1 MHVPYIKGKKYERF
15 GLGYIPFGVSWM
27 RLMYDRH
34 NINFHTFLFTSFF
47 FTTMSFIETK
57 EEKKQKEGNKQN
69 KETTE
74 GKKQP
79 EMRMK

>member
-1 MHVPYIKGKKYERF
+1 MHVPSIKGKKYEHF
-15 GLGYIPFGVSWM
+15 GIGYIPFGVSSM
-27 RLMYDRH
+27 RLMYDRP
-34 NINFHTFLFTSFF
+34 NIDFHTFLFTSSSV
-47 FTTMSFIETK
+47 TAMSFIETK
-57 EEKKQKEGNKQN
+57 EGKKRKEGNKQN